1 MSGLGSM
8 FETARLAIG
17 EHTAELARL
26 QDMVSSGVRLRR
38 ASDSPAEAF
47 RLLGLRAEGGGLA
60 TYRENIGR
68 INDSF
73 SVASSVLSQISEI
86 MARVRELVTQA
97 GSGTYS
103 TADRRPVA
111 QEIDGLLEQVVSLAN
126 TRHSGRYL
134 FGGSQTRTAPY
145 ETVAE
150 NGSIAAVRYVGDRDG
165 VDAPVAPGVDQATVL
180 IGEQVFGSNER
191 EPPEFYGD
199 TGAAPG
205 AGTSTVR
212 SNVWLTVTH
221 DTTTYLGTSGIAA
234 GASSADGDTV
244 LGNGH
249 TLTIDAPNQTLR
261 LDDGTDVAYTPGDTD
276 VCVTSADG
284 DRVYVDTSGLNPAFQ
299 GTVGIQATGEVSL
312 DDGATTTAIDFADA
326 NLAVTDPATGG
337 TLYVDC
343 TGVERTGLEAVR
355 VPGTADLFSA
365 LIAVRDVLFNTR
377 NLPENEQLERL
388 GDMTALVGEVSQTL
402 TLASTSI
409 GSSIGRMTGLDEGL
423 EARQQQTEDQT
434 YAIEN
439 ADIVQAATDL
449 ARRQTLYEMTLA
461 SAAKLLSLSLFNY
474 IGY

>member
-1 MSGLGSM
+1 M
-8 FETARLAIG
+8 FETARLAIS
-17 EHTAELARL
+17 EHTAALSRL
-26 QDMVSSGVRLRR
+26 QDVVSSGVRLRR

-47 RLLGLRAEGGGLA
+47 RLLGLRTEGEDLT

-68 INDSF
+68 INDSL
-73 SVASSVLSQISEI
+73 SVASSVFSQISEI
-86 MARVRELVTQA
+86 MARARELVTQA

-103 TADRRPVA
+103 TANRRPVA

-126 TRHSGRYL
+126 THHSGRYL
-134 FGGSQTRTAPY
+134 FGGSRTRAAPY
-145 ETVAE
+145 ETVSAD
-150 NGSIAAVRYVGDRDG
+150 GKITAVRYVGDRDG
-165 VDAPVAPGVDQATVL
+165 VEAPVAPGVDQATVL
-180 IGEQVFGSNER
+180 VGEEVFGSNER
-191 EPPEFYGD
+191 QAPEFYGY

-212 SNVWLTVTH
+212 SSAWLTVTH
-221 DTTTYLGTSGIAA
+221 ATTTYLGASGIAA
-234 GASSADGDTV
+234 GASSADGDTI

-261 LDDGTDVAYTPGDTD
+261 LDDGTDVTYTPGDTD
-276 VCVTSADG
+276 VCVTAANG

-299 GTVGIQATGEVSL
+299 GTVGIQATGDLSI
-312 DDGATTTAIDFADA
+312 DDGTTTTAIDFVDA
-326 NLAVTDPATGG
+326 NLAVTDPTTGG

-343 TGVERTGLEAVR
+343 TGIERTGLEVVR

-365 LIAVRDVLFNTR
+365 LIEVRDILFNTR
-377 NLPENEQLERL
+377 DLPESEQLERL
-388 GDMTALVGEVSQTL
+388 GDMAAIVNEVSETL
-402 TLASTSI
+402 TMASTSI
-409 GSSIGRMTGLDEGL
+409 GSGIGRMTSLDEGL
-423 EARQQQTEDQT
+423 EARQQQTEDQ
-434 YAIEN
+434 AVALEN